1 MPWSLP
7 LRNQGAE
14 RGHRP
19 MGAVYSETHQKS
31 KVLRNFGEGSRAG
44 GGWSRKPAWK
54 MRYGV
59 ELRPVVKVEDA
70 GPKASHRFGHLRCR
84 F

>member
-1 MPWSLP
+1 MV
-7 LRNQGAE
+7 Q
-14 RGHRP
+14 
-19 MGAVYSETHQKS
+19 ETCLED
-31 KVLRNFGEGSRAG
+31 V
-44 GGWSRKPAWK
+44 
-54 MRYGV
+54 RYGV